1 MKFTKEQQKILKNYF
16 TNSKSD
22 VFVLT
27 NLPEV
32 IKGTLFS
39 RYSRTNKDLR
49 SLFLEEFVSSKYL
62 KDFFKNQASIN
73 QKFLDTKKAEDFY
86 QRILIGFGDDSVAEL
101 GGAHLAIENISVLAT
116 KSLEEHRLGLSFLE
130 KSSRYVYFDKKI
142 NNQYQFYK
150 PARILNSKFR
160 DLYLETNNFLFESY
174 SKIVREL
181 QPILKEIYP
190 GDENDP
196 AYKFSIRAKACDLAR
211 GLLPLAAKT
220 NLGVYGNGRAFEYLL
235 INLYANPLEEVKD
248 LAFQVQKNLEKVIKP
263 FILRAKNDKGLAYQ
277 NYLISREKALKNL
290 ENYSSSQ
297 KIVNSSEVK
306 LIEKDSQAIEKII
319 AALIF
324 EKTNLNYKQAF
335 QKALKLE
342 TKEKQKI
349 LNNYLNLR
357 ENRFQKPGRAL
368 EQVYFTFEI
377 TADWGV
383 YKDLMRHR
391 VLTRFKQNF
400 TNDLGFFM
408 PQEINHSPFKDLY
421 LQATAKAFESF
432 SKIKKVFP
440 IEAQYLVLH
449 SAFNRFVI
457 KLNLREI
464 NHLTELRSSQQGHS
478 SYRKIAQQIAK
489 LVINDYPILKPVF
502 KFVDFNDYD
511 LERLK
516 AFQKI
521 QEKAKKLNIV
531 PFEE

>member
-62 KDFFKNQASIN
+62 KDFFKNQTAIN

-86 QRILIGFGDDSVAEL
+86 KRILIGFGDDSVAEL

-277 NYLISREKALKNL
+277 NYLISREKALNEFDVKV
-290 ENYSSSQ
+290 
-297 KIVNSSEVK
+297 IVE
-306 LIEKDSQAIEKII
+306 
-319 AALIF
+319 
-324 EKTNLNYKQAF
+324 
-335 QKALKLE
+335 
-342 TKEKQKI
+342 
-349 LNNYLNLR
+349 
-357 ENRFQKPGRAL
+357 
-368 EQVYFTFEI
+368 
-377 TADWGV
+377 
-383 YKDLMRHR
+383 
-391 VLTRFKQNF
+391 
-400 TNDLGFFM
+400 
-408 PQEINHSPFKDLY
+408 
-421 LQATAKAFESF
+421 
-432 SKIKKVFP
+432 
-440 IEAQYLVLH
+440 QYL
-449 SAFNRFVI
+449 
-457 KLNLREI
+457 
-464 NHLTELRSSQQGHS
+464 
-478 SYRKIAQQIAK
+478 
-489 LVINDYPILKPVF
+489 
-502 KFVDFNDYD
+502 
-511 LERLK
+511 RLY
-516 AFQKI
+516 
-521 QEKAKKLNIV
+521 NV
-531 PFEE
+531 